1 MFKITKNY
9 SGVVKNFKTRRDYL
23 SGDVKNYVARLDGVS
38 QCYQLSGPITAPA
51 DTDFKVSFYINGVND
66 SFEGL
71 FSSSDPQ
78 SWLRL
83 LPSSN
88 SINLQ
93 GQLGAGFYQA
103 VPFSELNL
111 RDGVTRKL
119 SVQRVSGRM
128 RFVIDNTL
136 IFNSSILTSAFSIE
150 TLAKFG
156 GDYFGGVIYDFEV
169 EINGV
174 LTNKIPLT
182 NKAQGATQLATIGDI
197 NAFMPNYTVDVWE
210 EV

>member
-1 MFKITKNY
+1 MGFIANNLPTLDDVSFGTASGTK
-9 SGVVKNFKTRRDYL
+9 S
-23 SGDVKNYVARLDGVS
+23 YVYRFDGLTKS
-38 QCYQLSGPITAPA
+38 IQLSGPITAPA

-119 SVQRVSGRM
+119 SVERVAGRM
-128 RFVIDNTL
+128 RFVINDTL
-136 IFNSSILTSAFSIE
+136 IFNSSILTSEFSIE
-150 TLAKFG
+150 TLALFG
-156 GDYFGGVIYDFEV
+156 SDYFGGVIYDFEV

-182 NKAQGATQLATIGDI
+182 NKAQGATQLPTVGDI
-197 NAFMPNYTVDVWE
+197 SGTIINYTESGWE